1 MARWIMAALIMVC
14 FPLGVYAGPPILTDD
29 TGTPGPGKWETN
41 AGFTIE
47 KRQDATRFETP
58 AFDLNYGIGERIQL
72 NYSFSWIVL
81 DRKDEAAKNGLGNS
95 EVAVKWRFLDEDK
108 RGAAMSIYPRF
119 IFNNPTGSA
128 DRGFVDDG
136 TIFRLPAQIEKKVGV
151 IDMIANFGH
160 EFRQRGNDA
169 WLFSIAM
176 KYAEIKGLDV
186 LAETFATTD
195 NSFKNAEYLSNIGI
209 RKDISEN
216 KTVLASIGRS
226 LRQGADH
233 PNLLSYL
240 GLQMR
245 F

>member
-1 MARWIMAALIMVC
+1 
-14 FPLGVYAGPPILTDD
+14 
-29 TGTPGPGKWETN
+29 
-41 AGFTIE
+41 
-47 KRQDATRFETP
+47 
-58 AFDLNYGIGERIQL
+58 
-72 NYSFSWIVL
+72 
-81 DRKDEAAKNGLGNS
+81 
-95 EVAVKWRFLDEDK
+95 
-108 RGAAMSIYPRF
+108 
-119 IFNNPTGSA
+119 
-128 DRGFVDDG
+128 
-136 TIFRLPAQIEKKVGV
+136 
-151 IDMIANFGH
+151 MIANFGH

-226 LRQGADH
+226 LRQGVDH